1 MPHGPSATQG
11 RRVNPLFPLAADP
24 TEQKDFKPFQ
34 AVQRFVSDVR
44 SKFDKPKPQSD
55 TATAIDAVAAATR
68 GSPSQSQTQAKDL
81 ISSLSNKGFVLAKTQ
96 PVDPDAPKVTNP
108 AAIISK
114 EELGRATWI
123 FLHTLAVQYPKS
135 PTKQQQKDVKSL
147 VRANWFC
154 RACDLAQTEN
164 ALPSCHVVCACRWTC
179 SQGCIHALSAPNTLG
194 T

>member
-1 MPHGPSATQG
+1 MPSGIPPTQG
-11 RRVNPLFPLAADP
+11 RRLNPLFPLAAEP
-24 TEQKDFKPFQ
+24 NEQKDFKPLQ

-44 SKFDKPKPQSD
+44 SKFDKPKPKSD
-55 TATAIDAVAAATR
+55 TSTVVDAVAAAT
-68 GSPSQSQTQAKDL
+68 PSQSQSQAKDL

-96 PVDPDAPKVTNP
+96 PIDPNAPKVTNP

-147 VRANWFC
+147 VSRTLLL
-154 RACDLAQTEN
+154 ACSSYITLT
-164 ALPSCHVVCACRWTC
+164 P
-179 SQGCIHALSAPNTLG
+179 HATSMHTVKKADG
-194 T
+194 